1 MMPINAKMD
10 EGIVLNPL
18 TNNIK
23 KATVLLKKF
32 TVFHSYRLILLGN
45 VQIYTKNLISS
56 LKKQIYY
63 HQIHHKAYHAQHY
76 NYHRKRHP
84 DLYIFT
90 EPFYPLRQDSTI
102 PGKSKKSGK
111 ETFPL

>member
-63 HQIHHKAYHAQHY
+63 HQLYHKAYHAQHCIRPH
-76 NYHRKRHP
+76 NT
-84 DLYIFT
+84 LQ
-90 EPFYPLRQDSTI
+90 L
-102 PGKSKKSGK
+102 
-111 ETFPL
+111 FPQTSS